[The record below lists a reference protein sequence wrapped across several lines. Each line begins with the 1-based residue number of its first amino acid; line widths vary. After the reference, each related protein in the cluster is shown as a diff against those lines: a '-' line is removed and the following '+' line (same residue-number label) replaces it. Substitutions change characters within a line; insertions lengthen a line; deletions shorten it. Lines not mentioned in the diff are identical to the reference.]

1 MYHRLITL
9 ALAAL
14 LLLVPLPAL
23 ADSLVTLEWTAPGL
37 NADGTPVDGLTGYRL
52 CYSGLPIPDLDDGVA
67 DCSTLILAPNTTY
80 EIVQTQLVQY
90 YRLTAF
96 DEYGNESVR
105 SNEAVGY
112 IDGSGEVIDT
122 MAPGAPVL
130 IVQSIVPLI
139 DN

>member
-1 MYHRLITL
+1 VNWKTL

-14 LLLVPLPAL
+14 LALSPLPSF
-23 ADSLVTLEWTAPGL
+23 ADSLVTLEWNAPTQ
-37 NADGTPVDGLTGYRL
+37 NADGTPIDGLTGYRL
-52 CYSGLPIPDLDDGVA
+52 CYSGLPIPDIDDGVA
-67 DCSTLILAPNTTY
+67 DCSTLILYPATTY
-80 EIVQTQLVQY
+80 EMIQARLVQY
-90 YRLTAF
+90 YRVTAF
-96 DEYGNESVR
+96 DEYGNESIR

-139 DN
+139 EN